1 MKKVAIVAVALV
13 SLLLLEATGASSSLG
28 RRVLRFGTMAAVVGP
43 YVGSTH
49 PIRGVPGG
57 GLPWQIDEAHGVL
70 RAGGRLRIEVE
81 SLVLLDDES
90 VPAELRGT
98 NPVPFFRGLVS
109 CETIDGEGN
118 AVTTNVSTDPFPATT
133 SGDAEILGTV
143 ALPRPCFAPVVFVTS
158 PTGQWFSVTG
168 N

>member
-1 MKKVAIVAVALV
+1 MKKLAIVAVALLAV
-13 SLLLLEATGASSSLG
+13 LLFEATGASSSAG
-28 RRVLRFGTMAAVVGP
+28 RTVLRFGTMAAVVGP
-43 YVGSTH
+43 YVGPDH

-57 GLPWQIDEAHGVL
+57 GLPWQIDEADGLL
-70 RAGGRLRIEVE
+70 RANGRLRIEVE
-81 SLVLLDDES
+81 GLVLLADDP
-90 VPAELRGT
+90 VPAALQGT

-109 CETIDGEGN
+109 CESIDAEGN

-133 SGDAEILGTV
+133 SGDAEILDTV
-143 ALPRPCFAPVVFVTS
+143 ALPSPCFAPVVFVTA

>member
-13 SLLLLEATGASSSLG
+13 ALLMLEANGASSSLG
-28 RRVLRFGTMAAVVGP
+28 RRVLRFGTMAGVVGP
-43 YVGSTH
+43 YVGSDQ
-49 PIRGVPGG
+49 IRGVTGG

-81 SLVLLDDES
+81 GLVLLADDP
-90 VPAELRGT
+90 VPAELQGT
-98 NPVPFFRGLVS
+98 NPVPFFKGLVS

-133 SGDAEILGTV
+133 SGDAEILDTV
-143 ALPRPCFAPVVFVTS
+143 DLPRPCFAPVVFVTS
-158 PTGQWFSVTG
+158 PTDQWFSVTG

>member
-13 SLLLLEATGASSSLG
+13 ALLLLEANGASSSLG
-28 RRVLRFGTMAAVVGP
+28 RRVLRFGTMAGVIGP
-43 YVGSTH
+43 YVGPTH

-70 RAGGRLRIEVE
+70 RAGGRVRIEVE
-81 SLVLLDDES
+81 GLVLLADDP

-109 CETIDGEGN
+109 CETIGAAGN
-118 AVTTNVSTDPFPATT
+118 AVTTNVSTDPFPA
-133 SGDAEILGTV
+133 SAGGDAEILDTV
-143 ALPRPCFAPVVFVTS
+143 DLPRPCFAPVVFVTS
-158 PTGQWFSVTG
+158 PDGQWFSVTG

>member
-1 MKKVAIVAVALV
+1 MRKVAIVAVALLAV
-13 SLLLLEATGASSSLG
+13 LLIEANGASSSLG

-43 YVGSTH
+43 YVGPDH
-49 PIRGVPGG
+49 PIREVPGG

-81 SLVLLDDES
+81 GLVLLADDP
-90 VPAELRGT
+90 VPADLQGT

-109 CETIDGEGN
+109 CETIDAEGD
-118 AVTTNVSTDPFPATT
+118 AVTTNVSTDPFPATA
-133 SGDAEILGTV
+133 SGDAEILDTV
-143 ALPRPCFAPVVFVTS
+143 SLPSPCFAPVVFVTS